1 MAKLTPEALQAWK
14 QHDERMVFTTVN
26 KDHVANSVWVICAK
40 LINDE
45 QFVIANN
52 AFDKTLENIKLSNK
66 LGTKGVLLY
75 IAPERESYQ
84 VKGSLEYYENGPI
97 YDDMKEWLDPK
108 FPGKGALVLNIEEVY
123 YGANKVV

>member
-1 MAKLTPEALQAWK
+1 MAKLTPEALTAW
-14 QHDERMVFTTVN
+14 QNHDERMVLSTTN
-26 KDHVANSVWVICAK
+26 SENIPNSVWVICAK

-52 AFDKTLENIKLSNK
+52 AMHKTLENAQS
-66 LGTKGVLLY
+66 GSKGVLLY

-84 VKGSLEYYENGPI
+84 VKGRLEYFDKGPI
-97 YDDMKEWLDPK
+97 YDDMKSWLDPK

-123 YGANKVV
+123 YGAEKVV

>member
-1 MAKLTPEALQAWK
+1 MAKLTPEALKAWNN
-14 QHDERMVFTTVN
+14 HDERMVLTTTN
-26 KDHVANSVWVICAK
+26 ADNLPNSIWVICTK

-52 AFDKTLENIKLSNK
+52 AMHKTLENVQAGSQ
-66 LGTKGVLLY
+66 GVLLY

-84 VKGSLEYYENGPI
+84 VKGKLEYYETGPI
-97 YDDMKEWLDPK
+97 YDDMKSWLDPK

-123 YGANKVV
+123 YGAEKVV